1 MYSDG
6 FCGLES
12 FMSSDPEETGI
23 YIQWIHD
30 VDDEN
35 NGSPRGR
42 AEALIAD
49 GEVQSMEF
57 RPNASQGF
65 NDDRDRQTDRPAKT
79 GCLGEGISAQGR
91 NGRQNANLTGRT
103 QTLEWSGISGRAF
116 FQSTKQG

>member
-6 FCGLES
+6 FCGPES
-12 FMSSDPEETGI
+12 FMSSDPEERDI
-23 YIQWIHD
+23 YIQWIHH

-42 AEALIAD
+42 TGPLIAD
-49 GEVQSMEF
+49 GEVQSIEF
-57 RPNASQGF
+57 RPNASPGF

-91 NGRQNANLTGRT
+91 IGRQYSNLTGRT
-103 QTLEWSGISGRAF
+103 QTFEWSGISSRTS
-116 FQSTKQG
+116 FQSTESG